1 VNAGTPTPG
10 RGAGA
15 GADVGRRDVLRGLAA
30 ALAALPLAGAGIA
43 ILGPVGAAAAA
54 SGTVDAISSATKMTL
69 EAFADTM
76 IPGAKRYPGD
86 AAVAGVTSGPGG
98 AHAGFAELLQLPEL
112 GIGALLPGLAT
123 SLDAAAVAYAVAHL
137 ILLPIGVPPF
147 VGLGFTA
154 RTAVVDDLVSP
165 AAVGRLP
172 WVLLGLMV
180 GIAFDAAGH
189 LHTVDA
195 VRGGHPGL
203 AFLRFPPPDA
213 DGVWRFPAHSYGR
226 QLAIPHPNTTPTG
239 SPA

>member
-1 VNAGTPTPG
+1 M
-10 RGAGA
+10 
-15 GADVGRRDVLRGLAA
+15 LRGLAA
-30 ALAALPLAGAGIA
+30 ALAALPLAGAGA
-43 ILGPVGAAAAA
+43 VLLGAGTATAGAG
-54 SGTVDAISSATKMTL
+54 SVDGIPTATRMTL

-76 IPGAKRYPGD
+76 VPGAKRYPGD
-86 AAVAGVTSGPGG
+86 AAVAGATTGPGG
-98 AHAGFAELLQLPEL
+98 AHAGFADLLQLPEL
-112 GIGALLPGLAT
+112 GITVLLPGLAA

-154 RTAVVDDLVSP
+154 RTAVVDGLVAP

-172 WVLLGLMV
+172 WVLLGLMA

-189 LHTVDA
+189 LHTADA
-195 VRGGHPGL
+195 VRDGHPGL

-213 DGVWRFPAHSYGR
+213 DGVWRFPQHSYGR
-226 QLAIPHPNTTPTG
+226 QLATPHPNTTPTG